1 MTLRVMLL
9 MIGVFA
15 PSLARAQTTAFVDP
29 VAGLTLEQAV
39 RLALDDEP
47 SLRAVVARI
56 DVARGEAVQAG
67 LRPNPTGAFMQRN
80 EFGGTATQTRA
91 ELQWPLDLFRRDARV
106 AVARHET
113 EVATYAAGDAA
124 RLLAARVRE
133 QYGSVAEAVRNVRV
147 LAEVADA
154 AGRHLALLSAR
165 VDEGAGRPLDRD
177 VFAVEVARIEA
188 ARALE
193 TARAEAELFG
203 LRSLL
208 GMRPSEPLAIHDT
221 LDDLVQ
227 AEDGARVMPGMVVEE
242 RDDIRVAQAQLAA
255 AAARVR
261 LAEEQGRFDASI
273 VGGYMRMTAPFM
285 NGPSHQAAIG
295 VSVTLPLRD
304 RNQGTIAAA
313 EARRTAAAAEADA
326 LTLAAGREVAAA
338 RAREAGARRA
348 LVIFRD
354 DALATAARN
363 LEVVRQTW
371 ELGRATV
378 IEVLDEQRRYLEIE
392 RAYTAALK
400 EAYDARQAL
409 RRALGDVL

>member
-1 MTLRVMLL
+1 MLL

-15 PSLARAQTTAFVDP
+15 PSLARAQTTVFVDP

-67 LRPNPTGAFMQRN
+67 LRPNPTGSFMQQK
-80 EFGGTATQTRA
+80 ELGGTAAETRA
-91 ELQWPLDLFRRDARV
+91 ELNWPLDLFRRDARV

-165 VDEGAGRPLDRD
+165 VDEGAGRPLDHD

-193 TARAEAELFG
+193 IARAEAELFG

-227 AEDGARVMPGMVVEE
+227 AEDGARVLPGPGIVVEE

-261 LAEEQGRFDASI
+261 LAEEEGRFDASI

-285 NGPSHQAAIG
+285 DGPSHQAAIG

-313 EARRTAAAAEADA
+313 EARRTAAAAEAEA
-326 LTLAAGREVAAA
+326 VTLDAGREVAAA
-338 RAREAGARRA
+338 RVRLAEEEGR
-348 LVIFRD
+348 F
-354 DALATAARN
+354 DAS
-363 LEVVRQTW
+363 VVGGYMRMT
-371 ELGRATV
+371 
-378 IEVLDEQRRYLEIE
+378 
-392 RAYTAALK
+392 
-400 EAYDARQAL
+400 
-409 RRALGDVL
+409 